1 MKLNTDSNLWI
12 LVVIELVLFALVFLI
27 RWIIKLYEAHKLK
40 KAMNFLTQNM
50 ESKMKLAKE
59 LSEYMQSESEDDDNL
74 NF

>member
-59 LSEYMQSESEDDDNL
+59 LTEYMQSESEDDDNL

>member
-1 MKLNTDSNLWI
+1 MKLNTNSNLWI